1 MGGAAMNPLLIRRRG
16 MMQAQQVTPIERLRQ
31 LGCIFWF
38 PLDLDNGLND
48 VVGGYAISETYNDAF
63 VYNANYGH
71 LAKVRQHQ
79 QVVANININI
89 SDYHFIDDNYT
100 TITQYRRYS
109 TQANTAA
116 NAVIF
121 HTQSENILIGINA
134 SGTSVTSNWDTN
146 IQTTVLAAR
155 RDGRTIYNNGNVII
169 NDSYVYPSIANDGA
183 ISVYDA
189 YNYTSDRY
197 VYCRNMM
204 LLRKALTVEEIAE
217 VMQIAGITW

>member
-1 MGGAAMNPLLIRRRG
+1 MNPLLIRRRG

-48 VVGGYAISETYNDAF
+48 VVGGYEIAETYSDAF
-63 VYNANYGH
+63 VYNSNYGH
-71 LAKVRQHQ
+71 LAKVRKHQ

-89 SDYHFIDDNYT
+89 SDYNFIDDNYT
-100 TITQYRRYS
+100 TITQYRQYS
-109 TQANTAA
+109 TQANAAA
-116 NAVIF
+116 NALIF
-121 HTQSENILIGINA
+121 HTQSGTILVGLNA
-134 SGTSVTSNWDTN
+134 NGTSATNNWDTN
-146 IQTTVLAAR
+146 IQTTVLVAR
-155 RDGRTIYNNGNVII
+155 RDGRSIYNNGNVIT

-189 YNYTSDRY
+189 YNYALDRY
-197 VYCRNMM
+197 VYCKNMM
-204 LLRKALTVEEIAE
+204 LFRKALTSSEIAE